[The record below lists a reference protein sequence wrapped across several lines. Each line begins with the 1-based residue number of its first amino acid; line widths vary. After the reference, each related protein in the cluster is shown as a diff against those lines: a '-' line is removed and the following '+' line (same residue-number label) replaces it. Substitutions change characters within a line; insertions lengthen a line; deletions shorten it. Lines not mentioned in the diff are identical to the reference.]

1 MAGIV
6 LATSCSNNLTRL
18 SNLMRIGI
26 LSRNRNLYSTRRLVE
41 AARERG
47 HEVRVIDVL
56 KCYMNITANDPT
68 VFYQRNAEIV
78 EELEFD
84 AVIPRIGASITA
96 YGCAVLRQFEVGHV
110 YSINESIAITR
121 SRDKLRAHQL
131 LARKGIGQ
139 PVTSYAHSARATD
152 KLIES
157 VGGAP
162 LILKLTE
169 STHGDG
175 VLLAETKKAAEALIN
190 AFMGIGSDFLVQEFI
205 REAGG
210 SDIRCFVVGKKVIAA
225 MQRKA
230 SKGEYRSNLHRG
242 GTAEVIRL
250 HPDERSLAVRA
261 AQVMGLDLAGVDLI
275 RSSHGPLVIE
285 VNSSPGLEGI
295 ETATGKNVADKI
307 IEYIEKD
314 SVLGPN
320 KPKGKG

>member
-96 YGCAVLRQFEVGHV
+96 YGCAVVRQFEVGHV